1 MASRK
6 KTRPLKGNGRDGLD
20 YAEFMAGLL
29 SGSITATKL
38 IETSVPDG
46 TGTVRLEQYDDQ
58 GNRVLPDLVIPGVPK
73 RRLTKL
79 EFDDPNG

>member
-29 SGSITATKL
+29 SGSVEATKL
-38 IETSVPDG
+38 IETTVPDG
-46 TGTVRLEQYDDQ
+46 TETVRLMQFDDQ
-58 GNRVLPDLVIPGVPK
+58 GNRQRDVLIPDVPK